1 MKTLLETD
9 NLPRLHHEEL
19 ETLNRD
25 ITSKNIE
32 FIIKIL
38 PMRKSL
44 QPDGFIVEFYQT
56 SKE

>member
-1 MKTLLETD
+1 MALLETD
-9 NLPRLHHEEL
+9 NLPRLHHEEI
-19 ETLNRD
+19 ETLKKH

-32 FIIKIL
+32 FIIKNL
-38 PMRKSL
+38 PVKKSL

>member
-19 ETLNRD
+19 ETLNRH

-38 PMRKSL
+38 PMRKNL
-44 QPDGFIVEFYQT
+44 QPDGFIVEFY
-56 SKE
+56 